1 MSIEEI
7 NVNSFCINWL
17 ALYIHICSITQ
28 HFAFSSYE
36 VMNLSALFDVILC
49 FLTICIYKYSVCY
62 HSHTCR
68 WKMCAET
75 SVNIRVMQNM
85 QIQALHHPRSLLST
99 HGGLSLEYFKRCGPS
114 TRNIDQSQ
122 LCIPQSLPAH
132 SGVSTVTGMSALIR
146 AKGCWS
152 GHPGWLSSQASHYA
166 ASRSCL
172 SLSRSCSLRGWIILN
187 HRIRRARLSSRPMT
201 GFEPH
206 TECGFKGQ
214 MRYKRT
220 HWSTANQCKIQK
232 QEAGDKKCD

>member
-1 MSIEEI
+1 MFS
-7 NVNSFCINWL
+7 SFYVSL
-17 ALYIHICSITQ
+17 Q
-28 HFAFSSYE
+28 FAFINILFAITRTPADERCALKHQSISASCKTCKYRHYIIPEASTRRTADCLLNISSG
-36 VMNLSALFDVILC
+36 VDQRA
-49 FLTICIYKYSVCY
+49 
-62 HSHTCR
+62 
-68 WKMCAET
+68 
-75 SVNIRVMQNM
+75 
-85 QIQALHHPRSLLST
+85 
-99 HGGLSLEYFKRCGPS
+99 S
-114 TRNIDQSQ
+114 TRNINQSQ
-122 LCIPQSLPAH
+122 LRIPQSLPSH

-214 MRYKRT
+214 ARYKRT
-220 HWSTANQCKIQK
+220 HWNTAYQCKIQK
-232 QEAGDKKCD
+232 QETRQILTKAAEI